1 MNRNDMNGIAQALAA
16 AAAQARE
23 REAVA
28 AERDAALRV
37 EIAALRARV
46 NETELRPPPLDDV
59 LDDVPALP
67 APADPPGGDATARCR
82 ALLAEHDAD
91 RFADLLA
98 RADPLRLPPTLAA
111 RVAWPVIVA
120 PKPRPAGYSPFTA

>member
-1 MNRNDMNGIAQALAA
+1 MNRNDMNAIAQALAA

-67 APADPPGGDATARCR
+67 APADP
-82 ALLAEHDAD
+82 
-91 RFADLLA
+91 
-98 RADPLRLPPTLAA
+98 LRLPPTLAA